1 MATRSELERF
11 SIDELCN
18 FVSRKLSDVIEDS
31 EEVIDELRRNKI
43 SGKAF
48 LILTDEDLR
57 ELIQPIGNRKALVDS
72 YRPQIAVVRVY
83 HQCL

>member
-1 MATRSELERF
+1 M
-11 SIDELCN
+11 CG
-18 FVSRKLSDVIEDS
+18 FVSRKLSDVMEDS
-31 EEVIDELRRNKI
+31 EEVVDELRRNKI

-57 ELIQPIGNRKALVDS
+57 ELIQPIGDRKALKALVDS